1 MVLETAVQGRT
12 EFLACTEGMVAC
24 HTPVYIMFG
33 VKQPT
38 LLTDTLWREVG
49 DCAKEAI
56 HAEVMGVG
64 HTIALGQPKV
74 GNL

>member
-12 EFLACTEGMVAC
+12 ESMVAC
-24 HTPVYIMFG
+24 HIPVYIMFG

-38 LLTDTLWREVG
+38 LLTDALWREVG
-49 DCAKEAI
+49 NCAKEAI